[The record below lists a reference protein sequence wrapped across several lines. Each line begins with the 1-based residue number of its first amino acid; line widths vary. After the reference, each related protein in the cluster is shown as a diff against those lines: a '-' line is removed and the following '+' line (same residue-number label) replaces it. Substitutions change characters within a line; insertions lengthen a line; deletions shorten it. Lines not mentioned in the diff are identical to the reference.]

1 MKVDNSYKLI
11 ALAGNQH
18 CYQYIIAVICFLFW
32 FNIYI
37 LDFSLG
43 FLENPLAVS
52 YFDEKN
58 NETVVES
65 LDYDICD
72 WEKSKYTV
80 VESYDF
86 SWIIDLNIECDQFKV
101 SLIGTLI
108 SVGLLLGE
116 CSYSFITKWLGQ
128 KQALLVGNIIFMA
141 VLLISLFVTKYWYFC
156 LMCVICPYM
165 CNLISYSIMV
175 LFNEIIS
182 HQKKTIFNTC
192 INSGL
197 GLGGLFYVVMYY
209 ALREWKYVF
218 LVCIAISFVLEILV
232 VFLFF
237 DSFQEYQER
246 KDIDGM
252 LKSLRF
258 MAKIN
263 GKLDDFNKEIETEEY
278 QNILKAMRGKE
289 ILLPISTP
297 REKVLSN
304 PQIEMKKIETNEIVL
319 KKKEE
324 EKVDTIGIV
333 TTKGDGIPKIE
344 GKSSQKETA
353 LSTEGNLVT
362 SKSSVSHS
370 PSVDRTIPKETKK
383 ISPLALLKYPS
394 VRYTFLLF
402 CLLWFCS
409 TALYNGFTIG
419 LKSLPGSIYLN
430 SLLLFLAETP
440 EYFVSGIA
448 MNSKTLENIL

>member
-1 MKVDNSYKLI
+1 M
-11 ALAGNQH
+11 
-18 CYQYIIAVICFLFW
+18 
-32 FNIYI
+32 
-37 LDFSLG
+37 
-43 FLENPLAVS
+43 
-52 YFDEKN
+52 
-58 NETVVES
+58 
-65 LDYDICD
+65 DYDICD

-141 VLLISLFVTKYWYFC
+141 VLLIGLFVTKYWYFC

-175 LFNEIIS
+175 LFSEIIS

-258 MAKIN
+258 MVKIN

-278 QNILKAMRGKE
+278 QNILKAMRGEE
-289 ILLPISTP
+289 ILLPIST
-297 REKVLSN
+297 
-304 PQIEMKKIETNEIVL
+304 
-319 KKKEE
+319 
-324 EKVDTIGIV
+324 
-333 TTKGDGIPKIE
+333 
-344 GKSSQKETA
+344 
-353 LSTEGNLVT
+353 
-362 SKSSVSHS
+362 SHH
-370 PSVDRTIPKETKK
+370 
-383 ISPLALLKYPS
+383 
-394 VRYTFLLF
+394 
-402 CLLWFCS
+402 
-409 TALYNGFTIG
+409 
-419 LKSLPGSIYLN
+419 
-430 SLLLFLAETP
+430 
-440 EYFVSGIA
+440 
-448 MNSKTLENIL
+448 